1 MAIIH
6 HMSLVGQFI
15 AGLVKESAGEHA
27 VIIWGPMLWANSRAE
42 RSDISRDVGRSRIFP
57 LLCST
62 CSVKKDRILDDLD
75 LDSGRWLSTSRVE
88 EPTIES
94 PRIVQLRPRVV
105 HLRRRRMA
113 ALADLQG
120 FVASSIAP
128 SSVACTRGSG
138 RVLKSAGVDSVCVIG
153 RNVQSS
159 VDSRCAAVAGNGGRI
174 GLQGLDSKVGL
185 RFWSTEQ
192 QLGIRDD
199 TQAHHGVRR
208 RALAPQADWE
218 AGAEPKK
225 KTWIPL
231 ELIASEAEFD
241 RILGE
246 ARERNE
252 AVVIDWMAAWCRK
265 CLYLKPKLEKLAASY
280 HPSIRFYYVDVN
292 NVPQALVKRAAVTD
306 MPTIQIWRDGAHQAQ
321 VIGGQQAAIV
331 IDQVRDMI
339 TKITVPE

>member
-1 MAIIH
+1 
-6 HMSLVGQFI
+6 
-15 AGLVKESAGEHA
+15 
-27 VIIWGPMLWANSRAE
+27 
-42 RSDISRDVGRSRIFP
+42 
-57 LLCST
+57 
-62 CSVKKDRILDDLD
+62 
-75 LDSGRWLSTSRVE
+75 
-88 EPTIES
+88 
-94 PRIVQLRPRVV
+94 
-105 HLRRRRMA
+105 MA

-120 FVASSIAP
+120 IVALSTVP
-128 SSVACTRGSG
+128 PSVACSRGSG
-138 RVLKSAGVDSVCVIG
+138 RLSKSSVLDSVCVIG

-159 VDSRCAAVAGNGGRI
+159 MDSRCTATGNGGRI
-174 GLQGLDSKVGL
+174 GLQSLDSKVGL
-185 RFWSTEQ
+185 GNNVGLRFWWTEQ
-192 QLGIRDD
+192 QLGNRDD
-199 TQAHHGVRR
+199 TQVHNGGRR

-241 RILGE
+241 KILFE

-280 HPSIRFYYVDVN
+280 HPNIRFYYVDVN
-292 NVPQALVKRAAVTD
+292 NVPQSLVKRAAVTD

-321 VIGGQQAAIV
+321 VIGGQQAGTV

-339 TKITVPE
+339 TKSTVPE